1 MYEEAK
7 TQLIVF
13 FFELRHSLYLYHL
26 STHSYPRHVASGTLV
41 TTFDLL
47 IDKFLESFF
56 GKYGRPD
63 EFQTIDWKLEKLSDA
78 DAFMK
83 LTDYINFLNTE
94 IPKLVQPSDTDLL
107 NIRDEMVG
115 ILNNNIYLFGLK

>member
-1 MYEEAK
+1 MLFYQSK
-7 TQLIVF
+7 
-13 FFELRHSLYLYHL
+13 
-26 STHSYPRHVASGTLV
+26 
-41 TTFDLL
+41 
-47 IDKFLESFF
+47 
-56 GKYGRPD
+56 
-63 EFQTIDWKLEKLSDA
+63 IDWKLEKLSDA

-107 NIRDEMVG
+107 NIREEMVG